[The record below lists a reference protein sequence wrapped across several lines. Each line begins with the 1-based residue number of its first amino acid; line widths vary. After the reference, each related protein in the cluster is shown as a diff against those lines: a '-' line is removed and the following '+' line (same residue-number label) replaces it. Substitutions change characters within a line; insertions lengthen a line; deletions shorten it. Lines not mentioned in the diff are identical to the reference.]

1 MFYSIL
7 VVACIKVVVPRVIN
21 KIFTL
26 LIQIIVCLSIFLF
39 VYIILLCKK
48 GTFCYEPWWHSC
60 RSYCITFM
68 NESSLWEEC
77 VPVVWMYACLTM
89 PGWFNFCVAMLEMSI
104 SDRVPQKVFIFLLQ
118 GIIPFFIFPCHLF
131 INC

>member
-7 VVACIKVVVPRVIN
+7 VVAYIKVVVPRVIN

-39 VYIILLCKK
+39 EYNILFCKK
-48 GTFCYEPWWHSC
+48 RTFCYEPWWHSC
-60 RSYCITFM
+60 RSNWITFM
-68 NESSLWEEC
+68 NESSLREGC
-77 VPVVWMYACLTM
+77 VPVVWMFDCLAM
-89 PGWFNFCVAMLEMSI
+89 PGWFNFCVAMFEMSI
-104 SDRVPQKVFIFLLQ
+104 SDRVPQKEFIFLLQ
-118 GIIPFFIFPCHLF
+118 GIIPFFIFPCHLV